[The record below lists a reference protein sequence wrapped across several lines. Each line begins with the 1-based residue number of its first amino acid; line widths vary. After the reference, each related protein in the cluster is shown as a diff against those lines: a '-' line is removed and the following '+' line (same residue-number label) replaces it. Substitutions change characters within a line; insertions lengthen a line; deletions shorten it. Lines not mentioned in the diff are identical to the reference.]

1 MKASFKLSAIL
12 VLCLLFTG
20 VTSSIALAEYYND
33 YSNNS
38 GFYDPQQTPWNQ
50 GNLNSNKAWIGFG
63 IGGSN
68 MNVNAGVN
76 VSNVPTSSVVGTI
89 DFGYKWTYA
98 AVRAQFSGAS
108 VGSTM
113 TVYVPNPPYLPTPIT
128 QAYTIAAYTY
138 NAQVLGVLPI
148 EKMADFYAGI
158 GIGGLSID
166 ASGFIGNNWAGYG
179 TYSSASYFNVPI
191 SVGADFALGQNIA
204 LNFDATYNMINGG
217 NNAPQSYTTY
227 TGGVKFMM

>member
-20 VTSSIALAEYYND
+20 LTGSIALAEYYND
-33 YSNNS
+33 YSNNNS

-63 IGGSN
+63 IGGST
-68 MNVNAGVN
+68 MNVNGPAQNSGI
-76 VSNVPTSSVVGTI
+76 PTSGVVGTI

-108 VGSTM
+108 VSSTWYNVLQPWQQYSY
-113 TVYVPNPPYLPTPIT
+113 TVG
-128 QAYTIAAYTY
+128 AYTY
-138 NAQVLGVLPI
+138 DFQVLGVLPI
-148 EKMADFYAGI
+148 EKMADLYAGI
-158 GIGGLSID
+158 GIGGLSLD
-166 ASGFIGNNWAGYG
+166 YSGYISNGWSGAVGYA
-179 TYSSASYFNVPI
+179 SASYFNVPI

-217 NNAPQSYTTY
+217 NDAPQSYTTY